1 MKFPKKTIR
10 DVPLQGKV
18 VLLRADYNVPLTKT
32 GKIGDDLRIK
42 ASLPTIKYLL
52 EQNCKVVIISHLG
65 RPDGK
70 KDDEYSLEPVATRL
84 SKLLK
89 RDVNFVDATIG
100 DKPYQSIK
108 RAVPGSVTVLENL
121 RFYPEEEANDEKFAA
136 KIVKATGARYLVQ
149 DGFGVVHRA
158 HASTDAIALC
168 VPAVAGLLLEKEYLI
183 LMNAI
188 KKPKRP
194 LVAVLGGAKV
204 ADKIG
209 VIERFVDIADKILIG
224 GAMANTFLA
233 YKGFSVG
240 KSMHETNQNKVLDR
254 IYQKAQKKVD
264 KGSVENFIIL
274 PKDLAVGYS
283 TDTKE
288 ERRVVPVGNIGDD
301 DMGLD
306 VGDASIE
313 RYAKIVEKAGTVV
326 WNGTLGYAEQPEFSH
341 ASARI
346 ALALATNPEIDSII
360 GGGDTA
366 DFALKWSGDDESL
379 FSHISTGGGASLE
392 LLAGKKLPGIEV
404 LLDAR

>member
-10 DVPLQGKV
+10 DVPLQGKT

-42 ASLPTIKYLL
+42 ASLPTIKYLI

-70 KDDEYSLEPVATRL
+70 KNAKYSLEPVADRL
-84 SKLLK
+84 SRLLK
-89 RDVNFVDATIG
+89 QDVNFVDTTIG
-100 DKPYQSIK
+100 DKPYQAIK
-108 RAVPGSVTVLENL
+108 RATPGSVTVLENL

-149 DGFGVVHRA
+149 DGFGVVHRS

-168 VPAVAGLLLEKEYLI
+168 VPAVAGLLLEKEYSI
-183 LMNAI
+183 LMSAI

-194 LVAVLGGAKV
+194 LVAILGGAKV
-204 ADKIG
+204 TDKIG

-240 KSMHETNQNKVLDR
+240 KSMHETNQNKVLDK

-274 PKDLAVGYS
+274 PKDLAVGYT
-283 TDTKE
+283 TDSKE
-288 ERRVVPVGNIGDD
+288 ERRVVSVGKIGDE

-306 VGDASIE
+306 VGDLSIE
-313 RYAKIVEKAGTVV
+313 RYVKIIEKAGTVV

-346 ALALATNPEIDSII
+346 ALALATNSDIDSII

-366 DFALKWSGDDESL
+366 DFALKWSGGDESL

>member
-288 ERRVVPVGNIGDD
+288 ERRVVPVGSIGDD

>member
-10 DVPLQGKV
+10 DVPLEGKI

-42 ASLPTIKYLL
+42 ASVPTIEYLL
-52 EQNCKVVIISHLG
+52 DKNCKVVIISHLG

-70 KDDEYSLEPVATRL
+70 KNDKYTLEPVAERL

-89 RDVNFVDATIG
+89 KDVKFVDTALG
-100 DKPYQSIK
+100 DKPYQ
-108 RAVPGSVTVLENL
+108 AVKKSPLGSVTLLENI
-121 RFYPEEEANDEKFAA
+121 RFHAEEEKNDENFAR
-136 KIVKATGARYLVQ
+136 KIVKSTGARYLVQ

-158 HASTDAIALC
+158 HASTDAIAMC
-168 VPAVAGLLLEKEYLI
+168 IPAVAGFLLEKEYTT
-183 LMNAI
+183 LMSAI

-233 YKGFSVG
+233 YKGYDVG

-254 IYQKAQKKVD
+254 IYEKAQKKVD

-274 PKDLAVGYS
+274 PKDLGVAYS
-283 TDTKE
+283 TDSKE
-288 ERRVVPVGNIGDD
+288 ERRVVTVGKIGPE
-301 DMGLD
+301 DMALD

-313 RYAKIVEKAGTVV
+313 RYVKIVEKAGTVV
-326 WNGTLGYAEQPEFSH
+326 WNGTLGYAEQSNFAH
-341 ASARI
+341 ASARV
-346 ALALATNPEIDSII
+346 ALALASNPDIDSII

-366 DFALKWSGDDESL
+366 DFTLKWSGGDDSL

-392 LLAGKKLPGIEV
+392 LLSGEKLPGIEV